1 MGKGCLISSIIG
13 GGIAVVIFIFVMW
26 VIGAYNSII
35 TLNETATTAWS
46 QVENQY
52 QRRFDLIPNLVET
65 VKGVANFEKGTF
77 IAVAE
82 ARSSVGSIKLTPEM
96 LNDPKM
102 LQKFQAAQDGLSGA
116 LSKLMVVVEKYP
128 ELKANKNFLQLQ
140 SQLEGTENRIAVE
153 RKRFNDSVKEYN
165 VKVKRFPG
173 NILAGF
179 FGFKERPYFE
189 ATEGADKAP
198 VVKLEFNNVTI

>member
-1 MGKGCLISSIIG
+1 MNKGCMITSVVF
-13 GGIAVVIFIFVMW
+13 GGIAVFAFIVIMW
-26 VIGAYNSII
+26 IIGSYNSIV

-52 QRRFDLIPNLVET
+52 QRRYDLIPNLVKT
-65 VKGVANFEKGTF
+65 VEGVAKFEKGTF

-82 ARSSVGSIKLTPEM
+82 ARASVGNITMTPEM
-96 LNDPKM
+96 LKDPIALKN
-102 LQKFQAAQDGLSGA
+102 FQAAQDGLSGA

-128 ELKANKNFLQLQ
+128 ELKANQNFLQLQ

-153 RKRFNDSVKEYN
+153 RKRFNDSVKDYN
-165 VKVKRFPG
+165 VKIKRFPG
-173 NILAGF
+173 NVLAGF

-189 ATEGADKAP
+189 ATQGSEKAP
-198 VVKLEFNNVTI
+198 EVKFEF

>member
-1 MGKGCLISSIIG
+1 MGKGCLIGSIILG
-13 GGIAVVIFIFVMW
+13 SIAVLIFIFVMW
-26 VIGAYNSII
+26 VIGSYNSII

-65 VKGVANFEKGTF
+65 VKGVAQFEKGTF

-82 ARSSVGSIKLTPEM
+82 ARSSVGNIKLTPEM

-102 LQKFQAAQDGLSGA
+102 LQKFQSAQDGLSGA

-128 ELKANKNFLQLQ
+128 ELKVNQNFLQLQ

-165 VKVKRFPG
+165 VKIKRFPA

-179 FGFKERPYFE
+179 FGFSVRPYFE

-198 VVKLEFNNVTI
+198 VVKFEF

>member
-13 GGIAVVIFIFVMW
+13 GSILVVIFIFVMW
-26 VIGAYNSII
+26 IIGSYNSIV

-52 QRRFDLIPNLVET
+52 QRRFDLIPNLVKT
-65 VKGVANFEKGTF
+65 VQGVAQFEKSTF
-77 IAVAE
+77 TAVTE
-82 ARSSVGSIKLTPEM
+82 ARSSVGNIKLTPEM
-96 LNDPKM
+96 LNDPQM
-102 LQKFQAAQDGLSGA
+102 LKKFQAAQDGLSGA

-128 ELKANKNFLQLQ
+128 ELKANQNFLQLQ

-189 ATEGADKAP
+189 ATEGSEKAP
-198 VVKLEFNNVTI
+198 EVKFEF

>member
-1 MGKGCLISSIIG
+1 MGKGCLIASIIFG
-13 GGIAVVIFIFVMW
+13 AIAVLTFMLVMW
-26 VIGAYNSII
+26 VIGTYNSII
-35 TLNETATTAWS
+35 TLNETATTSWS

-52 QRRFDLIPNLVET
+52 QRRVDLIPNLVET

-82 ARSSVGSIKLTPEM
+82 ARASVGNIKLTPEM

-102 LQKFQAAQDGLSGA
+102 LQKFQSAQDGLSGA

-128 ELKANKNFLQLQ
+128 ELKANQNFLQLQ

-165 VKVKRFPG
+165 VKIKRFPG

-179 FGFKERPYFE
+179 FGFSVRPYFE

-198 VVKLEFNNVTI
+198 VVKFEF

>member
-1 MGKGCLISSIIG
+1 MGKGCLITSIIG
-13 GGIAVVIFIFVMW
+13 GSIAVIMFMFVMW
-26 VIGAYNSII
+26 IIGTYNSII

-52 QRRFDLIPNLVET
+52 QRRFDLIPNLVKT
-65 VKGVANFEKGTF
+65 VQGVAQFEKSTF

-82 ARSSVGSIKLTPEM
+82 ARSSVGNIKLTPEM

-102 LQKFQAAQDGLSGA
+102 LQKFQTAQDGLSGA
-116 LSKLMVVVEKYP
+116 LSRLMVVVEKYP
-128 ELKANKNFLQLQ
+128 ELKANQNFLQLQ
-140 SQLEGTENRIAVE
+140 SQLEGTENRITVE

-173 NILAGF
+173 NILAEF

-189 ATEGADKAP
+189 ATEGSNKAP
-198 VVKLEFNNVTI
+198 EVKFEF